1 MLFNKG
7 SIIINSLLL
16 MPDWFPSYAIKV
28 INPPFSTSTH
38 PPYTG
43 SGRGSVGQ
51 LTWAVGLPALWSH
64 LQSARLDGR
73 ARGERQISNM
83 PPLQG
88 SRAICQTG
96 TRTGERILYRW
107 WPTVT
112 CICALWSYH
121 FGENHKVTIDSH
133 MLHYIV
139 AIIGFCFQWPA
150 LCCWKTIILYYLWH
164 VMLIKLHMW
173 LAMLSIR
180 MLYIDLSTDELP
192 EADMFQWVC
201 LSFMRRYWLN
211 VLIPHLAS
219 EWIPRCPFCSAAL
232 DRNTPTV
239 KLIFS

>member
-121 FGENHKVTIDSH
+121 FGENHKVTIVTNCIII
-133 MLHYIV
+133 IV
-139 AIIGFCFQWPA
+139 TIIGFCFQWPV
-150 LCCWKTIILYYLWH
+150 LLERLLLWTI
-164 VMLIKLHMW
+164 
-173 LAMLSIR
+173 
-180 MLYIDLSTDELP
+180 
-192 EADMFQWVC
+192 
-201 LSFMRRYWLN
+201 FMR
-211 VLIPHLAS
+211 V
-219 EWIPRCPFCSAAL
+219 FCWSS
-232 DRNTPTV
+232 DQV
-239 KLIFS
+239 VI